1 MTDKMHR
8 LSLAASSEILGHHV
22 ENFRGGGG
30 WMPLQRALAK
40 LLVTLF
46 GLSELSVSLFLCGQT
61 VEAKNMAD
69 FWRIM
74 TQFDVISMATAKGSN
89 R

>member
-1 MTDKMHR
+1 
-8 LSLAASSEILGHHV
+8 
-22 ENFRGGGG
+22 
-30 WMPLQRALAK
+30 MPLQRALAK

-69 FWRIM
+69 F
-74 TQFDVISMATAKGSN
+74 
-89 R
+89 